1 MENICPQVPENF
13 LKKVLDKQF
22 DLVYKENNFK
32 TANHRRGSKAASAST
47 ESFPQLRGKREA
59 GQQMNE
65 QEQQSKE
72 PIRSDMIV
80 RDVILAHPDAAEVLM
95 RVGMGCISCPAALME
110 NLGDACMV
118 HGLDG
123 EEVVKY
129 LNQELNLPQAD

>member
-1 MENICPQVPENF
+1 MAE
-13 LKKVLDKQF
+13 
-22 DLVYKENNFK
+22 
-32 TANHRRGSKAASAST
+32 
-47 ESFPQLRGKREA
+47 
-59 GQQMNE
+59 MNE

-110 NLGDACMV
+110 NLGDGCMV

>member
-1 MENICPQVPENF
+1 MLLYRISEVKPMAE
-13 LKKVLDKQF
+13 
-22 DLVYKENNFK
+22 
-32 TANHRRGSKAASAST
+32 
-47 ESFPQLRGKREA
+47 
-59 GQQMNE
+59 MNE

-80 RDVILAHPDAAEVLM
+80 RDVILAHQDAAEVLM

>member
-1 MENICPQVPENF
+1 MAE
-13 LKKVLDKQF
+13 
-22 DLVYKENNFK
+22 
-32 TANHRRGSKAASAST
+32 
-47 ESFPQLRGKREA
+47 
-59 GQQMNE
+59 MNE

-129 LNQELNLPQAD
+129 LNQELNLPQADRFSSIHPAALKETRLHLQEKKREASIQSELPFSVSYTIFPEQEENTS

>member
-1 MENICPQVPENF
+1 MCLLQESEI
-13 LKKVLDKQF
+13 
-22 DLVYKENNFK
+22 
-32 TANHRRGSKAASAST
+32 TT
-47 ESFPQLRGKREA
+47 EVINMAEV
-59 GQQMNE
+59 NE

-72 PIRSDMIV
+72 PIRSNMIV

-110 NLGDACMV
+110 SLGDACMV

-129 LNQELNLPQAD
+129 LNQELNLPQAEETE

>member
-1 MENICPQVPENF
+1 MT
-13 LKKVLDKQF
+13 D
-22 DLVYKENNFK
+22 
-32 TANHRRGSKAASAST
+32 ST
-47 ESFPQLRGKREA
+47 EDKPMAEV
-59 GQQMNE
+59 NE
-65 QEQQSKE
+65 MEQSKE

-110 NLGDACMV
+110 SLGDACAV

-129 LNQELNLPQAD
+129 LNQELNLPQA

>member
-1 MENICPQVPENF
+1 MAE
-13 LKKVLDKQF
+13 
-22 DLVYKENNFK
+22 
-32 TANHRRGSKAASAST
+32 
-47 ESFPQLRGKREA
+47 
-59 GQQMNE
+59 MNE

-118 HGLDG
+118 HGLD
-123 EEVVKY
+123 
-129 LNQELNLPQAD
+129 LSLIHI

>member
-1 MENICPQVPENF
+1 MAE
-13 LKKVLDKQF
+13 
-22 DLVYKENNFK
+22 
-32 TANHRRGSKAASAST
+32 
-47 ESFPQLRGKREA
+47 
-59 GQQMNE
+59 MNE

-123 EEVVKY
+123 EEGVKY

>member
-1 MENICPQVPENF
+1 MCLLQESEI
-13 LKKVLDKQF
+13 
-22 DLVYKENNFK
+22 
-32 TANHRRGSKAASAST
+32 TT
-47 ESFPQLRGKREA
+47 EVINMAEV
-59 GQQMNE
+59 NE

-110 NLGDACMV
+110 SLGDACMV

-129 LNQELNLPQAD
+129 LNQELNLPQAEETE

>member
-1 MENICPQVPENF
+1 MAE
-13 LKKVLDKQF
+13 
-22 DLVYKENNFK
+22 
-32 TANHRRGSKAASAST
+32 
-47 ESFPQLRGKREA
+47 
-59 GQQMNE
+59 MNE

-110 NLGDACMV
+110 NLGDACIL
-118 HGLDG
+118 HGPDG

>member
-1 MENICPQVPENF
+1 MADV
-13 LKKVLDKQF
+13 
-22 DLVYKENNFK
+22 
-32 TANHRRGSKAASAST
+32 
-47 ESFPQLRGKREA
+47 
-59 GQQMNE
+59 NE
-65 QEQQSKE
+65 QEQKSNE

-110 NLGDACMV
+110 SLADACMV

-129 LNQELNLPQAD
+129 LNQELNLPQAE